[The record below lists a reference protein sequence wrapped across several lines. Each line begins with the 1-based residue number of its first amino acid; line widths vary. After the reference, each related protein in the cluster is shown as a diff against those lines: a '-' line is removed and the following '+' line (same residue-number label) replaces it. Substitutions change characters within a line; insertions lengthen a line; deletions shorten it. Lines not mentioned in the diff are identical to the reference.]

1 MAKSDPGTTDGR
13 KMMKG
18 HLMADKKIL
27 KERIKLEKKDLKNN
41 QAHARDHATG
51 AKSNR
56 QSIAKYT
63 QELKTKGKGSTGS
76 TGTTGGKSGKT

>member
-1 MAKSDPGTTDGR
+1 MAKSNPATTNGR
-13 KMMKG
+13 KMMKD
-18 HLMADKKIL
+18 HLKRDKQIL

-56 QSIAKYT
+56 ASIVKYSK
-63 QELKTKGKGSTGS
+63 ELKSKGGS
-76 TGTTGGKSGKT
+76 SGKTN